1 MIANYGY
8 KDGEGE
14 FYITI
19 DTDRCAAC
27 DAKPCVAACP
37 MKLFVVEE
45 DPYGDEVVAIDDAKR
60 KKLKYECAA
69 CKPTQ
74 GRPALPCV
82 AACPFA
88 AVSHSW

>member
-19 DTDRCAAC
+19 DTGKCAKCAK
-27 DAKPCVAACP
+27 KPCVPACP
-37 MKLFVVEE
+37 SSLFVVEE
-45 DPYGDEVVAIDDAKR
+45 DPYGDEAVAIDDRKR
-60 KKLKYECAA
+60 KKLKYECAG

-74 GRPALPCV
+74 GRPPLPCIV
-82 AACPFA
+82 ACPYDA
-88 AVSHSW
+88 LRHSW